1 MKKYLSILAILSFF
15 LFPDFQCEEKDCC
28 SPNSEDCPA
37 SAVLSG
43 TWRLKAYQNVSTGKL
58 ETDPDPDGRGIVFTF
73 EEVDGKGKF
82 TGHTAVN
89 TVSGGY
95 FRDGC
100 VLKDAGFGGTKIGE
114 LTAFSAKVWSAM
126 FGAQRLTFTKDKL
139 SIYFNNSAEIM
150 LFEKAD

>member
-58 ETDPDPDGRGIVFTF
+58 ETDPDPEGRGIVFTF
-73 EEVDGKGKF
+73 EEANGKGKI
-82 TGHTAVN
+82 TGHTAANEVFG
-89 TVSGGY
+89 SY
-95 FRDGC
+95 FRDRC
-100 VLKDAGFGGTKIGE
+100 VLKDVVFGGTKAGE
-114 LTAFSAKVWSAM
+114 PTTFSSKAWSAIT
-126 FGAQRLTFTKDKL
+126 GARQLTLTKDKL
-139 SIYFNNSAEIM
+139 SIYFNNSAQIM